1 MIVRWL
7 NCAVAR
13 LGPIDAL
20 DLRPVFQPV
29 VDLRDGTVRGYEALL
44 RDGEDRGAQ
53 TLLAAARRED
63 SLLALD
69 LAARDAALRTATE
82 HGLGAPFTLFLNAD
96 PGTLD
101 HYAPDLPATRATL
114 VVEVTERALIERPEA
129 MLRALTR
136 LRSAGWGIA
145 LDDVGGDSRS
155 LALMSVLYPDV
166 IKLDLR
172 LLSGRDAEDVARIV
186 TAVGAEAERRHTT
199 VLAEGIDSEE
209 QLATARAV
217 GATLGQGYL
226 LGDPAA
232 LPDPLPEPGRPLRF
246 PGSGGDPFGTTP
258 WERVTNWRRPYTG
271 SGRLAG
277 RAARLLI
284 ERAAE
289 HGRTAMILAALTD
302 ETPDEAL
309 DRYAWLPER
318 VAFVGVLNAG
328 RTFDGSGVRGGR
340 ADDPLTGTL
349 VALAPEFAACFVS
362 RRTGEDEWEF
372 ATTYDRDTV
381 VECALPLM
389 ARMEPLTAKRPRAKR
404 ARR

>member
-101 HYAPDLPATRATL
+101 HYAPDLPPTRATL

-209 QLATARAV
+209 
-217 GATLGQGYL
+217 
-226 LGDPAA
+226 
-232 LPDPLPEPGRPLRF
+232 
-246 PGSGGDPFGTTP
+246 PGSSPLAWQGGQFSKVIA
-258 WERVTNWRRPYTG
+258 E
-271 SGRLAG
+271 LAS
-277 RAARLLI
+277 
-284 ERAAE
+284 
-289 HGRTAMILAALTD
+289 
-302 ETPDEAL
+302 
-309 DRYAWLPER
+309 R
-318 VAFVGVLNAG
+318 VAA
-328 RTFDGSGVRGGR
+328 
-340 ADDPLTGTL
+340 
-349 VALAPEFAACFVS
+349 
-362 RRTGEDEWEF
+362 
-372 ATTYDRDTV
+372 
-381 VECALPLM
+381 
-389 ARMEPLTAKRPRAKR
+389 
-404 ARR
+404 

>member
-1 MIVRWL
+1 
-7 NCAVAR
+7 
-13 LGPIDAL
+13 
-20 DLRPVFQPV
+20 
-29 VDLRDGTVRGYEALL
+29 
-44 RDGEDRGAQ
+44 
-53 TLLAAARRED
+53 
-63 SLLALD
+63 
-69 LAARDAALRTATE
+69 
-82 HGLGAPFTLFLNAD
+82 
-96 PGTLD
+96 
-101 HYAPDLPATRATL
+101 
-114 VVEVTERALIERPEA
+114 

-302 ETPDEAL
+302 ETPDDAL
-309 DRYAWLPER
+309 DRYALAARARR
-318 VAFVGVLNAG
+318 VRRRAQ
-328 RTFDGSGVRGGR
+328 RRPHVRRQRRPRRRGPTTR
-340 ADDPLTGTL
+340 STGTL

-362 RRTGEDEWEF
+362 RRTGDG
-372 ATTYDRDTV
+372 RV
-381 VECALPLM
+381 GV
-389 ARMEPLTAKRPRAKR
+389 RHHVRPRHRGRVR
-404 ARR
+404 AAADGADGAADG